1 MNPNEK
7 GLIELLRGLEEDGF
21 RGNLGGAM
29 RRRRRAEEA
38 DGWAEEGGVRKR
50 GETGEET
57 NRSGMREINRGFI
70 E

>member
-1 MNPNEK
+1 
-7 GLIELLRGLEEDGF
+7 
-21 RGNLGGAM
+21 M

-50 GETGEET
+50 VETGEET
-57 NRSGMREINRGFI
+57 NSSGTREINRGFI